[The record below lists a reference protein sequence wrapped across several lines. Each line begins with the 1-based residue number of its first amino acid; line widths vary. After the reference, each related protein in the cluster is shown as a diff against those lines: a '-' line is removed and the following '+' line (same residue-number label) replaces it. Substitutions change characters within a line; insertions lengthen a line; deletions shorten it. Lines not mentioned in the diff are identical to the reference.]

1 MIREYP
7 KKKPKEH
14 ASARSAAKMLQD
26 SSEEPAP
33 ADEVSSDDTESSKSS
48 LTKSGTSVER
58 MGQRTLTR
66 GTWDREGNVLWLEVH
81 DGLNHLALK
90 WKGGLDLAGP

>member
-1 MIREYP
+1 MRALEALRKCCKIAVKNR
-7 KKKPKEH
+7 
-14 ASARSAAKMLQD
+14 
-26 SSEEPAP
+26 P

-66 GTWDREGNVLWLEVH
+66 GTWDREGNVL
-81 DGLNHLALK
+81 
-90 WKGGLDLAGP
+90 